1 MVDIWLSDDHEL
13 GIASLEVPV
22 AVDFK
27 DIESSLEA
35 YRKLLLIRTFEETLE
50 ALFAKGKI
58 PGFVHTYIGQEAI
71 AVGVCTN
78 LRTDD
83 YVTSTHRGHGHAIAK
98 GIDLNGLMAEVFGKV
113 TGICKGRGGS
123 MHVAD
128 FSKGILGANGIV
140 AAGTVIAA
148 GAGLSIQTREEDQVV
163 ICFFGD
169 GGINKGT
176 VHEAMN
182 FCSVKKL
189 PVVFVCE
196 NNQYA
201 QFTSR
206 KLTTSVSD
214 LSVRGVAYGMS
225 TESVDGNNLVE
236 VVEVSKRAIDNA
248 REGLGPTLVV
258 ADTYRFSGHYV
269 GDPQAYRSEDEVN
282 ESRRRDPLLLF
293 ENYLESH
300 GLADSDRFELEREI
314 ILKLVN
320 EAVVFAE
327 QSDYPEAHTATDYVF
342 TDLIEGRQ

>member
-1 MVDIWLSDDHEL
+1 M
-13 GIASLEVPV
+13 A
-22 AVDFK
+22 ADFN
-27 DIESSLEA
+27 DMETNREA
-35 YRKLLLIRTFEETLE
+35 YRKLFLIRAFEEKLE

-71 AVGVCTN
+71 AVGVCAN

-148 GAGLSIQTREEDQVV
+148 GAGLSIQTRQEDQVV

-214 LSVRGVAYGMS
+214 LSLRGAAYGIPAV
-225 TESVDGNNLVE
+225 SVDGNDLLK
-236 VVEVSKRAIDNA
+236 VVEVSKAAIADARAGI
-248 REGLGPTLVV
+248 GPTLVV
-258 ADTYRFSGHYV
+258 ADTYRFGGHYV
-269 GDPQAYRSEDEVN
+269 GDPQAYRSKEEVA
-282 ESRRRDPLLLF
+282 ERRRRDPLPLF
-293 ENYLESH
+293 EDHLILQ
-300 GLADSDRFELEREI
+300 GLADKEALESERES
-314 ILKLVN
+314 ILELVDK
-320 EAVVFAE
+320 AVAFAE
-327 QSDYPEAHTATDYVF
+327 QSEYPEVRSVTD
-342 TDLIEGRQ
+342 

>member
-1 MVDIWLSDDHEL
+1 M
-13 GIASLEVPV
+13 A
-22 AVDFK
+22 ADFN
-27 DIESSLEA
+27 DMETNREA
-35 YRKLLLIRTFEETLE
+35 YRKLFLIRAFEEKLE

-58 PGFVHTYIGQEAI
+58 PGFGHTYIGQEAI
-71 AVGVCTN
+71 AVGVCAN

-148 GAGLSIQTREEDQVV
+148 GAGLSIQTRQEDQVV

-169 GGINKGT
+169 GGSNKGT

-201 QFTSR
+201 QFTTR

-214 LSVRGVAYGMS
+214 LSLRGAAYGMPAV
-225 TESVDGNNLVE
+225 SVDGNDLLK
-236 VVEVSKRAIDNA
+236 VVEVSKAAIADARAGI
-248 REGLGPTLVV
+248 GPTLVV
-258 ADTYRFSGHYV
+258 ADTYRFGGHYV
-269 GDPQAYRSEDEVN
+269 GDPQAYRSKEEVA
-282 ESRRRDPLLLF
+282 ERRRRDPLLLF
-293 ENYLESH
+293 EDHLVQQ
-300 GLADSDRFELEREI
+300 GLADKEALESERES
-314 ILKLVN
+314 ILELVDK
-320 EAVVFAE
+320 AVAFAE
-327 QSDYPEAHTATDYVF
+327 QSEYPEVRSVTDYVF
-342 TDLIEGRQ
+342 TDGTEA

>member
-1 MVDIWLSDDHEL
+1 M
-13 GIASLEVPV
+13 A
-22 AVDFK
+22 ADFN
-27 DIESSLEA
+27 DMETNREA
-35 YRKLLLIRTFEETLE
+35 YRKLFLIRAFEEKLE

-71 AVGVCTN
+71 AVGVCAN

-140 AAGTVIAA
+140 AAVTVIAA
-148 GAGLSIQTREEDQVV
+148 GAGLSIQTRQEDQVV

-206 KLTTSVSD
+206 KVTTSVSD
-214 LSVRGVAYGMS
+214 LSLRGAAYGIPAV
-225 TESVDGNNLVE
+225 SVDGNDLLK
-236 VVEVSKRAIDNA
+236 VVEVSKAAIADARA
-248 REGLGPTLVV
+248 GTGPTLVV
-258 ADTYRFSGHYV
+258 ADTYRFGGHYV
-269 GDPQAYRSEDEVN
+269 GDQQAYRSKEEVA
-282 ESRRRDPLLLF
+282 ERRRRDPLLLF
-293 ENYLESH
+293 EDHLVQQ
-300 GLADSDRFELEREI
+300 GLADKEALESERES
-314 ILKLVN
+314 ILELVDK
-320 EAVVFAE
+320 AVAFAE
-327 QSDYPEAHTATDYVF
+327 QSEYPEVRSVTDYVF
-342 TDLIEGRQ
+342 TDGTEA

>member
-1 MVDIWLSDDHEL
+1 M
-13 GIASLEVPV
+13 A
-22 AVDFK
+22 ADFN
-27 DIESSLEA
+27 DMETNRAA
-35 YRKLLLIRTFEETLE
+35 YRKLFLIRAFEEKLE

-71 AVGVCTN
+71 AVGVCAN

-148 GAGLSIQTREEDQVV
+148 GAGLSIQTRQEDQVV

-182 FCSVKKL
+182 FCSVKTL

-206 KLTTSVSD
+206 KVTTSVSD
-214 LSVRGVAYGMS
+214 LSLRGAAYGIPAV
-225 TESVDGNNLVE
+225 SVDGNDLLK
-236 VVEVSKRAIDNA
+236 VVEVSKAAIADARAGI
-248 REGLGPTLVV
+248 GPTLVV
-258 ADTYRFSGHYV
+258 ADTYRFGGHYV
-269 GDPQAYRSEDEVN
+269 GDQQAYRSKEEVA
-282 ESRRRDPLLLF
+282 ERRRRDPLLLF
-293 ENYLESH
+293 EDHLVQQ
-300 GLADSDRFELEREI
+300 GLADKEALESERES
-314 ILKLVN
+314 ILELVDK
-320 EAVVFAE
+320 AVAFAE
-327 QSDYPEAHTATDYVF
+327 QSEYPEVRSVTDYVF
-342 TDLIEGRQ
+342 TDGTEA

>member
-1 MVDIWLSDDHEL
+1 M
-13 GIASLEVPV
+13 A
-22 AVDFK
+22 ADFK
-27 DIESSLEA
+27 DMETNWEA
-35 YRKLLLIRTFEETLE
+35 YQKLFLIRAFEEKLE
-50 ALFAKGKI
+50 TLFAEGKI

-71 AVGVCTN
+71 AVGVCAN

-83 YVTSTHRGHGHAIAK
+83 YITSTHRGHGHAIAK

-148 GAGLSIQTREEDQVV
+148 GAGLSIQTRQEDQVV
-163 ICFFGD
+163 VCFFGD

-182 FCSVKKL
+182 FCSVKNL

-214 LSVRGVAYGMS
+214 LSLRGAAYGMPAVS
-225 TESVDGNNLVE
+225 MDGNDLLE
-236 VVEVSKRAIDNA
+236 VVEVSQTAIADARA
-248 REGLGPTLVV
+248 GMGPTLVV
-258 ADTYRFSGHYV
+258 ADTYRFGGHYV
-269 GDPQAYRSEDEVN
+269 GDPQAYRSKEEVA

-293 ENYLESH
+293 EDHLILQ
-300 GLADSDRFELEREI
+300 GLADKEALELERES
-314 ILKLVN
+314 ILELVDK
-320 EAVVFAE
+320 AVTFAE
-327 QSDYPEAHTATDYVF
+327 QSEYPEVRSVIDYVF
-342 TDLIEGRQ
+342 TSVTEE

>member
-1 MVDIWLSDDHEL
+1 MAADLNDMETNR
-13 GIASLEVPV
+13 
-22 AVDFK
+22 
-27 DIESSLEA
+27 EA
-35 YRKLLLIRTFEETLE
+35 YRKLFLIRAFEEKLE

-71 AVGVCTN
+71 AVGVCAN

-148 GAGLSIQTREEDQVV
+148 GAGLSIQTRQEDQVV

-206 KLTTSVSD
+206 KVTTSVSD
-214 LSVRGVAYGMS
+214 LSLRGAAYGIPAV
-225 TESVDGNNLVE
+225 SVDGNDLLK
-236 VVEVSKRAIDNA
+236 VVEVSKAAIADARAGI
-248 REGLGPTLVV
+248 GPTLVV
-258 ADTYRFSGHYV
+258 ADTYRFGGHYV
-269 GDPQAYRSEDEVN
+269 GDQQAYRSKEEVA
-282 ESRRRDPLLLF
+282 ERRRRDPLLLF
-293 ENYLESH
+293 EDHLVQQ
-300 GLADSDRFELEREI
+300 GLADKEALESERES
-314 ILKLVN
+314 ILELVDK
-320 EAVVFAE
+320 AVAFAE
-327 QSDYPEAHTATDYVF
+327 QSEYPEVRSVTDYVF
-342 TDLIEGRQ
+342 TDGTEA

>member
-1 MVDIWLSDDHEL
+1 M
-13 GIASLEVPV
+13 A
-22 AVDFK
+22 ADFN
-27 DIESSLEA
+27 DMETNREA
-35 YRKLLLIRTFEETLE
+35 YRKLFLIRAFEEKLE

-71 AVGVCTN
+71 AVGVCAN

-98 GIDLNGLMAEVFGKV
+98 GIALNGLMAEVFGKV

-148 GAGLSIQTREEDQVV
+148 GAGLSIQTRQADQVV

-214 LSVRGVAYGMS
+214 LSLRGAAYGMPAV
-225 TESVDGNNLVE
+225 SVDGNDLLK
-236 VVEVSKRAIDNA
+236 VVEVSKAAIADARAGI
-248 REGLGPTLVV
+248 GPTLVV
-258 ADTYRFSGHYV
+258 ADTYRFGGHYV
-269 GDPQAYRSEDEVN
+269 GDQQAYRSKEEVA
-282 ESRRRDPLLLF
+282 ERRRRDPLLLF
-293 ENYLESH
+293 EDHLVQQ
-300 GLADSDRFELEREI
+300 GLADKEALESERES
-314 ILKLVN
+314 ILELVDK
-320 EAVVFAE
+320 AVAFAE
-327 QSDYPEAHTATDYVF
+327 QSEYPEVRSVTDYVF
-342 TDLIEGRQ
+342 TDVTEA

>member
-1 MVDIWLSDDHEL
+1 M
-13 GIASLEVPV
+13 A
-22 AVDFK
+22 ADFN
-27 DIESSLEA
+27 DMETNREA
-35 YRKLLLIRTFEETLE
+35 YRKLFLIRAFEEKLE

-71 AVGVCTN
+71 AVGVCAI

-148 GAGLSIQTREEDQVV
+148 GAGLSIQTRQEDQVV

-206 KLTTSVSD
+206 KVTTSVSD
-214 LSVRGVAYGMS
+214 LSLRGAAYGIPAV
-225 TESVDGNNLVE
+225 SVDGNDLLK
-236 VVEVSKRAIDNA
+236 VVEVSKAAIADARAGIV
-248 REGLGPTLVV
+248 PTLVV
-258 ADTYRFSGHYV
+258 ADTYRFGGHYV
-269 GDPQAYRSEDEVN
+269 GDQQAYRSKEEVA
-282 ESRRRDPLLLF
+282 ERRRRDPLLLF
-293 ENYLESH
+293 EDHLVQQ
-300 GLADSDRFELEREI
+300 GLADKEALESERES
-314 ILKLVN
+314 ILELVDK
-320 EAVVFAE
+320 AVAFAE
-327 QSDYPEAHTATDYVF
+327 QSEYPEVRSVTDYVF
-342 TDLIEGRQ
+342 TDGTEA

>member
-1 MVDIWLSDDHEL
+1 M
-13 GIASLEVPV
+13 A
-22 AVDFK
+22 ADFN
-27 DIESSLEA
+27 DMETNREA
-35 YRKLLLIRTFEETLE
+35 YRKLFLIRAFEEKLE

-71 AVGVCTN
+71 AVGVCAN

-148 GAGLSIQTREEDQVV
+148 GAGLSIQTRQEDQVV

-214 LSVRGVAYGMS
+214 LSLRGAAYGIPAV
-225 TESVDGNNLVE
+225 SVDGNDLLK
-236 VVEVSKRAIDNA
+236 VVEVSKAAIADARAGI
-248 REGLGPTLVV
+248 GPTLVV
-258 ADTYRFSGHYV
+258 ADTYRFGGHYV
-269 GDPQAYRSEDEVN
+269 GDPQAYRSKEEVA
-282 ESRRRDPLLLF
+282 ERRLRDPLLLF
-293 ENYLESH
+293 EDHLVQQ
-300 GLADSDRFELEREI
+300 GLADKEALESERES
-314 ILKLVN
+314 ILELVDK
-320 EAVVFAE
+320 AVAFAE
-327 QSDYPEAHTATDYVF
+327 QSEYPEVRSVTDYVF
-342 TDLIEGRQ
+342 TDGTEA

>member
-1 MVDIWLSDDHEL
+1 M
-13 GIASLEVPV
+13 A
-22 AVDFK
+22 ADFN
-27 DIESSLEA
+27 DMETNREA
-35 YRKLLLIRTFEETLE
+35 YRKLFLIRAFEEKLE

-71 AVGVCTN
+71 AVGVCAN

-148 GAGLSIQTREEDQVV
+148 GAGLSIQTRQEDQVV

-206 KLTTSVSD
+206 KVTTSVSD
-214 LSVRGVAYGMS
+214 LSLRGAAYGIPAV
-225 TESVDGNNLVE
+225 SVDGNDLLK
-236 VVEVSKRAIDNA
+236 VVEVSKAAIADARAGI
-248 REGLGPTLVV
+248 GPTLVV
-258 ADTYRFSGHYV
+258 ADTYRFGGHYV
-269 GDPQAYRSEDEVN
+269 GDQQAYRSKEEVA
-282 ESRRRDPLLLF
+282 ERRRRDPLLLF
-293 ENYLESH
+293 EDHLVQQ
-300 GLADSDRFELEREI
+300 GLADKEALESERES
-314 ILKLVN
+314 ILELVDK
-320 EAVVFAE
+320 AVAFAE
-327 QSDYPEAHTATDYVF
+327 QSEYPEVRSVTDYVF
-342 TDLIEGRQ
+342 TDVTEE

>member
-1 MVDIWLSDDHEL
+1 M
-13 GIASLEVPV
+13 A
-22 AVDFK
+22 ADFN
-27 DIESSLEA
+27 DMEINREA
-35 YRKLLLIRTFEETLE
+35 YRKLFLIRAFEEKLE

-71 AVGVCTN
+71 AVGVCAN

-148 GAGLSIQTREEDQVV
+148 GAGLSIQTRQEDQVV

-206 KLTTSVSD
+206 KVTTSVSD
-214 LSVRGVAYGMS
+214 LSLRGAAYGIPAV
-225 TESVDGNNLVE
+225 SVDGNDLLK
-236 VVEVSKRAIDNA
+236 VVEVSKAAIADARAGI
-248 REGLGPTLVV
+248 GPTLVV
-258 ADTYRFSGHYV
+258 ADTYRFGGHYV
-269 GDPQAYRSEDEVN
+269 GDQQAYRSKEEVA
-282 ESRRRDPLLLF
+282 ERRRRDPLLLF
-293 ENYLESH
+293 EDHLVQQ
-300 GLADSDRFELEREI
+300 GLADKEALESERES
-314 ILKLVN
+314 ILELVDK
-320 EAVVFAE
+320 AVAFAE
-327 QSDYPEAHTATDYVF
+327 QSEYPEVRSVTDYVF
-342 TDLIEGRQ
+342 TDGTEA

>member
-1 MVDIWLSDDHEL
+1 M
-13 GIASLEVPV
+13 A
-22 AVDFK
+22 ADFN
-27 DIESSLEA
+27 DIETCLKA
-35 YRKLLLIRTFEETLE
+35 YRKLFLIRAFEEKLE

-71 AVGVCTN
+71 AVGVCAN

-148 GAGLSIQTREEDQVV
+148 GAGLSIQTRQEDQVV

-206 KLTTSVSD
+206 KVTTSVSD
-214 LSVRGVAYGMS
+214 LSLRGAAYGIPAV
-225 TESVDGNNLVE
+225 SVDGNDLLK
-236 VVEVSKRAIDNA
+236 VVEVSKAAIADARAGI
-248 REGLGPTLVV
+248 GPTLVV
-258 ADTYRFSGHYV
+258 ADTYRFGGHYV
-269 GDPQAYRSEDEVN
+269 GDQQAYRSKEEVA
-282 ESRRRDPLLLF
+282 ERRRRDPLLLF
-293 ENYLESH
+293 EDHLVQQ
-300 GLADSDRFELEREI
+300 GLADKEALESERES
-314 ILKLVN
+314 ILELVDK
-320 EAVVFAE
+320 AVAFAE
-327 QSDYPEAHTATDYVF
+327 QSEYPEVRSVTDYVF
-342 TDLIEGRQ
+342 TDVTEA

>member
-1 MVDIWLSDDHEL
+1 M
-13 GIASLEVPV
+13 A
-22 AVDFK
+22 ADFN
-27 DIESSLEA
+27 DMETNREA
-35 YRKLLLIRTFEETLE
+35 YRKLFLIRAFEEKLE

-71 AVGVCTN
+71 AVGVCAN

-98 GIDLNGLMAEVFGKV
+98 GINLNGLMAEVFGKV

-148 GAGLSIQTREEDQVV
+148 GAGLSIQTRQEDQVV

-201 QFTSR
+201 QLTSR
-206 KLTTSVSD
+206 KVTTSVSD
-214 LSVRGVAYGMS
+214 LSLRGAAYGIPAV
-225 TESVDGNNLVE
+225 SVDGNDLLK
-236 VVEVSKRAIDNA
+236 VVEVSKAAIADARA
-248 REGLGPTLVV
+248 GTGPTLVV
-258 ADTYRFSGHYV
+258 ADTYRFGGHYV
-269 GDPQAYRSEDEVN
+269 GDQQAYRSKEEVA
-282 ESRRRDPLLLF
+282 ERRRRDPLLLF
-293 ENYLESH
+293 EDHLVQQ
-300 GLADSDRFELEREI
+300 GLADKEALESERES
-314 ILKLVN
+314 ILELVDK
-320 EAVVFAE
+320 AVAFAE
-327 QSDYPEAHTATDYVF
+327 QSEYPEVRSVTDYVF
-342 TDLIEGRQ
+342 TDGTEA

>member
-1 MVDIWLSDDHEL
+1 M
-13 GIASLEVPV
+13 A
-22 AVDFK
+22 ADFN
-27 DIESSLEA
+27 DMETNREA
-35 YRKLLLIRTFEETLE
+35 YRKLFLIRAFEEKLE

-71 AVGVCTN
+71 AVGVCAN

-148 GAGLSIQTREEDQVV
+148 GAGLSIQTRQEDQVV

-214 LSVRGVAYGMS
+214 LSLRGAAYGMPAV
-225 TESVDGNNLVE
+225 SVDGNDLLK
-236 VVEVSKRAIDNA
+236 VVEVSKAAIADARAGI
-248 REGLGPTLVV
+248 GPTLVV
-258 ADTYRFSGHYV
+258 ADTYRFGGHYV
-269 GDPQAYRSEDEVN
+269 GDQQAYRSKEEVA
-282 ESRRRDPLLLF
+282 ERRRRDPLLLF
-293 ENYLESH
+293 EDHLVQQ
-300 GLADSDRFELEREI
+300 GLADKEALESERES
-314 ILKLVN
+314 ILELVDK
-320 EAVVFAE
+320 AVAFAE
-327 QSDYPEAHTATDYVF
+327 QSEYPEVRSVTDYVF
-342 TDLIEGRQ
+342 TDGTEA

>member
-1 MVDIWLSDDHEL
+1 M
-13 GIASLEVPV
+13 A
-22 AVDFK
+22 ADFN
-27 DIESSLEA
+27 DMETNREA
-35 YRKLLLIRTFEETLE
+35 YRKLFLIRAFEEKLE

-71 AVGVCTN
+71 AVGVCAN

-148 GAGLSIQTREEDQVV
+148 GAGLSIQTRQEDQVV

-206 KLTTSVSD
+206 KVTTSVSD
-214 LSVRGVAYGMS
+214 LSLRGAAYGIPAV
-225 TESVDGNNLVE
+225 SVDGNDLLK
-236 VVEVSKRAIDNA
+236 VVEVSKAAIADARAGI
-248 REGLGPTLVV
+248 GPTLVV
-258 ADTYRFSGHYV
+258 ADTYRFGGHYV
-269 GDPQAYRSEDEVN
+269 GDPQAYRSKEEVA
-282 ESRRRDPLLLF
+282 ERRRRDPLLLF
-293 ENYLESH
+293 EDHLVQQ
-300 GLADSDRFELEREI
+300 GLADKEALESERES
-314 ILKLVN
+314 ILELVDK
-320 EAVVFAE
+320 AVAFAE
-327 QSDYPEAHTATDYVF
+327 QSEYPEVRSVTDYVF
-342 TDLIEGRQ
+342 TDGTEA

>member
-1 MVDIWLSDDHEL
+1 M
-13 GIASLEVPV
+13 A
-22 AVDFK
+22 ADFN
-27 DIESSLEA
+27 DMETNREA
-35 YRKLLLIRTFEETLE
+35 YRKLFLIRAFEEKLE

-71 AVGVCTN
+71 AVGVCAN

-98 GIDLNGLMAEVFGKV
+98 GINLNGLMAEVFGKV

-148 GAGLSIQTREEDQVV
+148 GAGLSIQTRQEDQVV

-206 KLTTSVSD
+206 KVTTSVSD
-214 LSVRGVAYGMS
+214 LSLRGAAYGIPAV
-225 TESVDGNNLVE
+225 SVDGNDLLK
-236 VVEVSKRAIDNA
+236 VVEVSKAAIADARAGI
-248 REGLGPTLVV
+248 GPTLVV
-258 ADTYRFSGHYV
+258 ADTYRFGGHYV
-269 GDPQAYRSEDEVN
+269 GDQQAYRSKEEVA
-282 ESRRRDPLLLF
+282 ERRRRDPLLLF
-293 ENYLESH
+293 EDHLVQQ
-300 GLADSDRFELEREI
+300 GLADKEALESERES
-314 ILKLVN
+314 ILELVDK
-320 EAVVFAE
+320 AVAFAE
-327 QSDYPEAHTATDYVF
+327 QSEYPEVRSVTDYVF
-342 TDLIEGRQ
+342 TDGTEA

>member
-1 MVDIWLSDDHEL
+1 
-13 GIASLEVPV
+13 V
-22 AVDFK
+22 AADFN
-27 DIESSLEA
+27 DMETNREA
-35 YRKLLLIRTFEETLE
+35 YRKLFLIRAFEEKLE

-71 AVGVCTN
+71 AVGVCAN

-148 GAGLSIQTREEDQVV
+148 GAGLSIQTRQADQVV

-214 LSVRGVAYGMS
+214 LSLRGAAYGMPAV
-225 TESVDGNNLVE
+225 SVDGNDLLK
-236 VVEVSKRAIDNA
+236 VVEVSKAAIADARAGI
-248 REGLGPTLVV
+248 GPTLVV
-258 ADTYRFSGHYV
+258 ADTYRFGGHYV
-269 GDPQAYRSEDEVN
+269 GDPQAYRSKEEVA
-282 ESRRRDPLLLF
+282 ERRRRDPLPLF
-293 ENYLESH
+293 EDHLILQ
-300 GLADSDRFELEREI
+300 GLADKEALESERES
-314 ILKLVN
+314 ILELVDK
-320 EAVVFAE
+320 AVAFAE
-327 QSDYPEAHTATDYVF
+327 QSEYPEVRSVTDYVF
-342 TDLIEGRQ
+342 TDVTEE

>member
-1 MVDIWLSDDHEL
+1 M
-13 GIASLEVPV
+13 A
-22 AVDFK
+22 ADFN
-27 DIESSLEA
+27 DMETNREA
-35 YRKLLLIRTFEETLE
+35 YRKLFLIRAFEEKLE

-71 AVGVCTN
+71 AVGVCAN

-83 YVTSTHRGHGHAIAK
+83 YVTSTHRGHGPAIAK

-148 GAGLSIQTREEDQVV
+148 GAGLSIQTRQEDQVV

-206 KLTTSVSD
+206 KVTTSVSD
-214 LSVRGVAYGMS
+214 LSLRGAAYGIPAV
-225 TESVDGNNLVE
+225 SVDGNDLLK
-236 VVEVSKRAIDNA
+236 VVEVSKAAIADARAGI
-248 REGLGPTLVV
+248 GPTLVV
-258 ADTYRFSGHYV
+258 ADTYRFGGHYV
-269 GDPQAYRSEDEVN
+269 GDQQAYRSKEEVA
-282 ESRRRDPLLLF
+282 ERRRRDPLLLF
-293 ENYLESH
+293 EDHLVQQ
-300 GLADSDRFELEREI
+300 GLADKEALESERES
-314 ILKLVN
+314 ILELVDK
-320 EAVVFAE
+320 AVAFAE
-327 QSDYPEAHTATDYVF
+327 QSEYPEVRSVTDYVF
-342 TDLIEGRQ
+342 TDGTEA

>member
-1 MVDIWLSDDHEL
+1 M
-13 GIASLEVPV
+13 A
-22 AVDFK
+22 ADFN
-27 DIESSLEA
+27 DMETNREA
-35 YRKLLLIRTFEETLE
+35 YRKLFLIRAFEEKLE

-71 AVGVCTN
+71 AVGVCAN

-148 GAGLSIQTREEDQVV
+148 GAGLSIQTRQEDQVV

-206 KLTTSVSD
+206 KVTTSVSD
-214 LSVRGVAYGMS
+214 LSLRGAAYGIPAV
-225 TESVDGNNLVE
+225 SVDGNDLLK
-236 VVEVSKRAIDNA
+236 VVEVSKAAIADARAGI
-248 REGLGPTLVV
+248 GPTLVV
-258 ADTYRFSGHYV
+258 ADTYRFGGHYV
-269 GDPQAYRSEDEVN
+269 GDQQAYRSKEEVA
-282 ESRRRDPLLLF
+282 ERRRRDPLLLF
-293 ENYLESH
+293 EDHLVQQ
-300 GLADSDRFELEREI
+300 GLADKEALESERES
-314 ILKLVN
+314 ILELV
-320 EAVVFAE
+320 EKAVAFAE
-327 QSDYPEAHTATDYVF
+327 QSEYPEVRSVTDYVF
-342 TDLIEGRQ
+342 TDGTEA

>member
-1 MVDIWLSDDHEL
+1 M
-13 GIASLEVPV
+13 A
-22 AVDFK
+22 ADFN
-27 DIESSLEA
+27 DMETNREA
-35 YRKLLLIRTFEETLE
+35 YRKLFLIRAFEEKLE

-71 AVGVCTN
+71 AVGVCAN

-148 GAGLSIQTREEDQVV
+148 GAGLSIQTRQADQVV

-201 QFTSR
+201 QFTSP
-206 KLTTSVSD
+206 KVTTSVSD
-214 LSVRGVAYGMS
+214 LSLRGAAYGIPAV
-225 TESVDGNNLVE
+225 SVDGNDLLK
-236 VVEVSKRAIDNA
+236 VVEVSKAAIADARAGI
-248 REGLGPTLVV
+248 GPTLVV
-258 ADTYRFSGHYV
+258 ADTYRFGGHYV
-269 GDPQAYRSEDEVN
+269 GDQQAYRSKEEVA
-282 ESRRRDPLLLF
+282 ERRRRDPLLLF
-293 ENYLESH
+293 EDHLVQQ
-300 GLADSDRFELEREI
+300 GLADKEALESERES
-314 ILKLVN
+314 ILELVDK
-320 EAVVFAE
+320 AVAFAE
-327 QSDYPEAHTATDYVF
+327 QSEYPEVRSVTDYVF
-342 TDLIEGRQ
+342 TDGTEA

>member
-1 MVDIWLSDDHEL
+1 M
-13 GIASLEVPV
+13 A
-22 AVDFK
+22 ADFN
-27 DIESSLEA
+27 DMETNREA
-35 YRKLLLIRTFEETLE
+35 YRKLFLIRAFEEKLE

-71 AVGVCTN
+71 AVGVCAN

-148 GAGLSIQTREEDQVV
+148 GAGLSIQTRQEDQVV

-206 KLTTSVSD
+206 KVTTSVSD
-214 LSVRGVAYGMS
+214 LSLRGAAYGIPAV
-225 TESVDGNNLVE
+225 SVDGNDLLK
-236 VVEVSKRAIDNA
+236 VVEVSKAAIADARAGI
-248 REGLGPTLVV
+248 GPTLVV
-258 ADTYRFSGHYV
+258 ADTYRFGGHYV
-269 GDPQAYRSEDEVN
+269 GDQQAYRSKEEVA
-282 ESRRRDPLLLF
+282 ERRRRDPLLLF
-293 ENYLESH
+293 EDHLVQQ
-300 GLADSDRFELEREI
+300 GLADKEALESERES
-314 ILKLVN
+314 ILELVDK
-320 EAVVFAE
+320 AVAFAE
-327 QSDYPEAHTATDYVF
+327 QSEYPEVRSVTDYVF
-342 TDLIEGRQ
+342 TDGTEA

>member
-1 MVDIWLSDDHEL
+1 M
-13 GIASLEVPV
+13 A
-22 AVDFK
+22 ADFN
-27 DIESSLEA
+27 DMETNREA
-35 YRKLLLIRTFEETLE
+35 YRKLFLIRAFEEKLE

-71 AVGVCTN
+71 AVGVCAN

-148 GAGLSIQTREEDQVV
+148 GAGLSIQTRQEDQVV

-214 LSVRGVAYGMS
+214 LSLRGAAYGMPAV
-225 TESVDGNNLVE
+225 SVDGNDLLK
-236 VVEVSKRAIDNA
+236 VVEVSKAAIADARAGI
-248 REGLGPTLVV
+248 GPTLVV
-258 ADTYRFSGHYV
+258 ADTYRFGGHYV
-269 GDPQAYRSEDEVN
+269 GDPQAYRSKEEVA
-282 ESRRRDPLLLF
+282 ERRRRDPLPLF
-293 ENYLESH
+293 EDHLILQ
-300 GLADSDRFELEREI
+300 GLADKEALESERES
-314 ILKLVN
+314 ILELVDK
-320 EAVVFAE
+320 AVAFAE
-327 QSDYPEAHTATDYVF
+327 QSEYPEVRSVTDYVF
-342 TDLIEGRQ
+342 TDVTEE

>member
-1 MVDIWLSDDHEL
+1 M
-13 GIASLEVPV
+13 A
-22 AVDFK
+22 ADFNDMETNRK
-27 DIESSLEA
+27 A
-35 YRKLLLIRTFEETLE
+35 YRKLFLIRSLEEKLE

-71 AVGVCTN
+71 AVGVCAN

-148 GAGLSIQTREEDQVV
+148 GAGLSIQTRQEDQVV

-206 KLTTSVSD
+206 KVTTSVSD
-214 LSVRGVAYGMS
+214 LSLRGAAYGIPAV
-225 TESVDGNNLVE
+225 SVDGNDLLK
-236 VVEVSKRAIDNA
+236 VVEVSKAAIADARAGI
-248 REGLGPTLVV
+248 GPTLVV
-258 ADTYRFSGHYV
+258 ADTYRFGGHYV
-269 GDPQAYRSEDEVN
+269 GDQQAYRSKEEVA
-282 ESRRRDPLLLF
+282 ERRRRDPLLLF
-293 ENYLESH
+293 EDHLVQQ
-300 GLADSDRFELEREI
+300 GLADKEALESERES
-314 ILKLVN
+314 ILELVDK
-320 EAVVFAE
+320 AVAFAE
-327 QSDYPEAHTATDYVF
+327 QSEYPEVRSVTDYVF
-342 TDLIEGRQ
+342 TDVTEA

>member
-1 MVDIWLSDDHEL
+1 MAFDVEDRNDN
-13 GIASLEVPV
+13 
-22 AVDFK
+22 
-27 DIESSLEA
+27 LEA
-35 YRKLLLIRTFEETLE
+35 YRKLLLIRRFEETLE
-50 ALFAKGKI
+50 ELFAEGKI
-58 PGFVHTYIGQEAI
+58 PGFVHTYIGEESI
-71 AVGVCTN
+71 AVGVCAN

-83 YVTSTHRGHGHAIAK
+83 YITSTHRGHGHAIAK
-98 GIDLNGLMAEVFGKV
+98 GMDLDRLMAEVFGKV

-148 GAGLSIQTREEDQVV
+148 GAGLSISRKQTDQVV
-163 ICFFGD
+163 ACFFGD

-206 KLTTSVSD
+206 ERTTSVPD
-214 LSVRGVAYGMS
+214 LSVRGIAHGIPAV
-225 TESVDGNNLVE
+225 TVDGNDLIE
-236 VVEVSKRAIDNA
+236 VIGETRNAIDQA

-258 ADTYRFSGHYV
+258 AETYRFGGHYV
-269 GDPQAYRSEDEVN
+269 GDPQAYRSSEEVGD
-282 ESRRRDPLLLF
+282 RRLRDPIPIF
-293 ENYLESH
+293 EQYLESQ
-300 GLADSDRFELEREI
+300 GLADGAYFETEKETI
-314 ILKLVN
+314 QELVAAAVAYA
-320 EAVVFAE
+320 EA
-327 QSDYPEAHTATDYVF
+327 SDYPDPASATDYVF
-342 TDLIEGRQ
+342 AAVIQDHQ

>member
-1 MVDIWLSDDHEL
+1 M
-13 GIASLEVPV
+13 A
-22 AVDFK
+22 ADFN
-27 DIESSLEA
+27 DMETNREA
-35 YRKLLLIRTFEETLE
+35 YRKLFLIRAFEEKLE

-71 AVGVCTN
+71 AVGVCAN

-98 GIDLNGLMAEVFGKV
+98 GIDQNGLMAEVFGKV

-148 GAGLSIQTREEDQVV
+148 GAGLSIQTRQEDQVV

-206 KLTTSVSD
+206 KVTTSVSD
-214 LSVRGVAYGMS
+214 LSLRGAAYGIPAV
-225 TESVDGNNLVE
+225 SVDGNDLLK
-236 VVEVSKRAIDNA
+236 VVEVSKAAIADARAGI
-248 REGLGPTLVV
+248 GPTLVV
-258 ADTYRFSGHYV
+258 ADTYRFGGHYV
-269 GDPQAYRSEDEVN
+269 GDQQAYRSKEEVA
-282 ESRRRDPLLLF
+282 ERRRRDPLLLF
-293 ENYLESH
+293 EDHLVQQ
-300 GLADSDRFELEREI
+300 GLADKEALESERES
-314 ILKLVN
+314 ILELV
-320 EAVVFAE
+320 EKAVAFAE
-327 QSDYPEAHTATDYVF
+327 QSEYPEVRSVTDYVF
-342 TDLIEGRQ
+342 TDGTEA

>member
-1 MVDIWLSDDHEL
+1 M
-13 GIASLEVPV
+13 A
-22 AVDFK
+22 ADFN
-27 DIESSLEA
+27 DMETNREA
-35 YRKLLLIRTFEETLE
+35 YRKLFLIRAFEEKLE
-50 ALFAKGKI
+50 ALFAKGKN
-58 PGFVHTYIGQEAI
+58 PGYVHTYIGQEAI
-71 AVGVCTN
+71 AVGVCAN

-148 GAGLSIQTREEDQVV
+148 GAGLSIQTRQEDQVV

-206 KLTTSVSD
+206 KVTTSVSD
-214 LSVRGVAYGMS
+214 LSLRGAAYGIPAV
-225 TESVDGNNLVE
+225 SVDGNDLLK
-236 VVEVSKRAIDNA
+236 VVEVSKAAIADARAGI
-248 REGLGPTLVV
+248 GPTLVV
-258 ADTYRFSGHYV
+258 ADTYRFGGHYV
-269 GDPQAYRSEDEVN
+269 GDQQAYRSKEEVA
-282 ESRRRDPLLLF
+282 ERRRRDPLLLF
-293 ENYLESH
+293 EDHLVQQ
-300 GLADSDRFELEREI
+300 GLADKEALESERES
-314 ILKLVN
+314 ILELVDK
-320 EAVVFAE
+320 AVAFAE
-327 QSDYPEAHTATDYVF
+327 QSEYPEVRSVTDYVF
-342 TDLIEGRQ
+342 TDGTEA

>member
-1 MVDIWLSDDHEL
+1 MT
-13 GIASLEVPV
+13 A
-22 AVDFK
+22 DFN
-27 DIESSLEA
+27 DMETNREA
-35 YRKLLLIRTFEETLE
+35 YRKLFLIRAFEEKLE

-71 AVGVCTN
+71 AVGVCAN

-148 GAGLSIQTREEDQVV
+148 GAGLSIQTRQEDQVV

-206 KLTTSVSD
+206 KVTTSVSD
-214 LSVRGVAYGMS
+214 LSLRGAAYGIPAV
-225 TESVDGNNLVE
+225 SVDGNDLLK
-236 VVEVSKRAIDNA
+236 VVEVSKAAIADARAGI
-248 REGLGPTLVV
+248 GPTLVV
-258 ADTYRFSGHYV
+258 ADTYRFGGHYV
-269 GDPQAYRSEDEVN
+269 GDQQAYRSKEEVA
-282 ESRRRDPLLLF
+282 ERRRRDPLLLF
-293 ENYLESH
+293 EDHLVQQ
-300 GLADSDRFELEREI
+300 GLADKEALESERES
-314 ILKLVN
+314 ILELVDK
-320 EAVVFAE
+320 AVAFAE
-327 QSDYPEAHTATDYVF
+327 QSEYPEVRSVTDYVF
-342 TDLIEGRQ
+342 TDGTEA

>member
-1 MVDIWLSDDHEL
+1 M
-13 GIASLEVPV
+13 A
-22 AVDFK
+22 ADFN
-27 DIESSLEA
+27 DMETNREA
-35 YRKLLLIRTFEETLE
+35 YRKLFLIRAFEEKLE

-71 AVGVCTN
+71 AVGVCAN

-148 GAGLSIQTREEDQVV
+148 GAGLSIQTRQEDQVV

-169 GGINKGT
+169 GGSNKGT

-214 LSVRGVAYGMS
+214 LSLRGAAYGIPAV
-225 TESVDGNNLVE
+225 SVDGNDLLK
-236 VVEVSKRAIDNA
+236 VVEVSKAAIADARAGI
-248 REGLGPTLVV
+248 GPTLVV
-258 ADTYRFSGHYV
+258 ADTYRFGGHYV
-269 GDPQAYRSEDEVN
+269 GDPQAYRSKEEVA
-282 ESRRRDPLLLF
+282 ERRRRDPLLLF
-293 ENYLESH
+293 EDHLVQQ
-300 GLADSDRFELEREI
+300 GLADKEALESERES
-314 ILKLVN
+314 ILELVDK
-320 EAVVFAE
+320 AVAFAE
-327 QSDYPEAHTATDYVF
+327 QSEYPEVRSVTDYVF
-342 TDLIEGRQ
+342 TDVTEA

>member
-1 MVDIWLSDDHEL
+1 M
-13 GIASLEVPV
+13 A
-22 AVDFK
+22 ADFN
-27 DIESSLEA
+27 DMETNREA
-35 YRKLLLIRTFEETLE
+35 YRKLFLIRAFEEKLE

-71 AVGVCTN
+71 AVGVCAN

-148 GAGLSIQTREEDQVV
+148 GAGLSIQTRQEDQVV

-214 LSVRGVAYGMS
+214 LSLRGAAYGIPAV
-225 TESVDGNNLVE
+225 SVDGNDLLK
-236 VVEVSKRAIDNA
+236 VVEVSKAAIADARAGI
-248 REGLGPTLVV
+248 GPTLVV
-258 ADTYRFSGHYV
+258 ADTYRFGGHYV
-269 GDPQAYRSEDEVN
+269 GDQQAYRSKEEVA
-282 ESRRRDPLLLF
+282 ERRRRDPLLLF
-293 ENYLESH
+293 EDHLVQQ
-300 GLADSDRFELEREI
+300 GLADKEALESERES
-314 ILKLVN
+314 ILELVDK
-320 EAVVFAE
+320 AVAFAE
-327 QSDYPEAHTATDYVF
+327 QSEYPEVRSVTDYVF
-342 TDLIEGRQ
+342 TDGTEA

>member
-1 MVDIWLSDDHEL
+1 M
-13 GIASLEVPV
+13 A
-22 AVDFK
+22 ADFN
-27 DIESSLEA
+27 DMETNREA
-35 YRKLLLIRTFEETLE
+35 YRKLFLIRAFEEKLE

-71 AVGVCTN
+71 AVGVCAN

-148 GAGLSIQTREEDQVV
+148 GAGLSIQTRQEDQVV

-206 KLTTSVSD
+206 KVTTSVSD
-214 LSVRGVAYGMS
+214 LSLRGAAYGIPAV
-225 TESVDGNNLVE
+225 SVDGNDLLK
-236 VVEVSKRAIDNA
+236 VVEVSKAAIADARAGI
-248 REGLGPTLVV
+248 GPTLVV
-258 ADTYRFSGHYV
+258 ADTYRFGGHYV
-269 GDPQAYRSEDEVN
+269 GDQQAYRSKEEVA
-282 ESRRRDPLLLF
+282 ERRRRDPLLLF
-293 ENYLESH
+293 EDHLELQ
-300 GLADSDRFELEREI
+300 GLADKEALESERES
-314 ILKLVN
+314 ILELVDK
-320 EAVVFAE
+320 AVAFAE
-327 QSDYPEAHTATDYVF
+327 QSEYPEVRSVTDYVF
-342 TDLIEGRQ
+342 TDGTKA

>member
-1 MVDIWLSDDHEL
+1 M
-13 GIASLEVPV
+13 A
-22 AVDFK
+22 ADFN
-27 DIESSLEA
+27 DMETNREA
-35 YRKLLLIRTFEETLE
+35 YRKLFLIRAFEEKLE

-71 AVGVCTN
+71 AVGVCAN

-83 YVTSTHRGHGHAIAK
+83 YVTSTNRGHGHAIAK

-148 GAGLSIQTREEDQVV
+148 GAGLSIQTRQEDQVV

-176 VHEAMN
+176 VHEAKN

-206 KLTTSVSD
+206 KVTTSVSD
-214 LSVRGVAYGMS
+214 LSLRGAAYGIQAV
-225 TESVDGNNLVE
+225 SVDANDLLK
-236 VVEVSKRAIDNA
+236 VVEVSKAAIADARAGI
-248 REGLGPTLVV
+248 GPTLVV
-258 ADTYRFSGHYV
+258 ADTYRFGGHYV
-269 GDPQAYRSEDEVN
+269 GDQQAYRSKEEVA
-282 ESRRRDPLLLF
+282 ERRRRDPLLLF
-293 ENYLESH
+293 EDHLVQQ
-300 GLADSDRFELEREI
+300 GLADKEALDSERES
-314 ILKLVN
+314 ILELVDK
-320 EAVVFAE
+320 AVAFAE
-327 QSDYPEAHTATDYVF
+327 QSEYPEVRSVTDYVF
-342 TDLIEGRQ
+342 TDGTEA

>member
-1 MVDIWLSDDHEL
+1 M
-13 GIASLEVPV
+13 A
-22 AVDFK
+22 ADFN
-27 DIESSLEA
+27 DMEINREA
-35 YRKLLLIRTFEETLE
+35 YRKLFLIRAFEEKLE

-71 AVGVCTN
+71 AVGVCAN

-98 GIDLNGLMAEVFGKV
+98 GIDLNGLMADVFGKV
-113 TGICKGRGGS
+113 TGICMGRGGS

-148 GAGLSIQTREEDQVV
+148 GAGLSIQTRQEDQVV

-206 KLTTSVSD
+206 KVTTSVSD
-214 LSVRGVAYGMS
+214 LSLRGAAYGIPAV
-225 TESVDGNNLVE
+225 SVDGNDLLK
-236 VVEVSKRAIDNA
+236 VVEVSKAAIADARAGI
-248 REGLGPTLVV
+248 GPTLVV
-258 ADTYRFSGHYV
+258 ADTYRFGGHYV
-269 GDPQAYRSEDEVN
+269 GDQQAYRSKEEVA
-282 ESRRRDPLLLF
+282 ERRRRDPLLLF
-293 ENYLESH
+293 EDHLVQQ
-300 GLADSDRFELEREI
+300 GLADKEALESERES
-314 ILKLVN
+314 ILELVDK
-320 EAVVFAE
+320 AVAFAE
-327 QSDYPEAHTATDYVF
+327 QSEYPEVRSVTDYVF
-342 TDLIEGRQ
+342 TDGTEA

>member
-1 MVDIWLSDDHEL
+1 M
-13 GIASLEVPV
+13 A
-22 AVDFK
+22 ADFN
-27 DIESSLEA
+27 DMETNREA
-35 YRKLLLIRTFEETLE
+35 YRKLFLIRAFEEKLE

-71 AVGVCTN
+71 AVGVCAN

-148 GAGLSIQTREEDQVV
+148 GAGLSIQTRQADQVV

-206 KLTTSVSD
+206 KVTTSVSD
-214 LSVRGVAYGMS
+214 LSLRGAAYGIPAV
-225 TESVDGNNLVE
+225 SVDGNDLLK
-236 VVEVSKRAIDNA
+236 VVEVSKAAIADARAGI
-248 REGLGPTLVV
+248 GPTLVV
-258 ADTYRFSGHYV
+258 ADTYRFGGHYV
-269 GDPQAYRSEDEVN
+269 GDQQAYRSKEEVA
-282 ESRRRDPLLLF
+282 ERRRRDPLLLF
-293 ENYLESH
+293 EDHLVQQ
-300 GLADSDRFELEREI
+300 GLADKEALESERES
-314 ILKLVN
+314 ILELVDK
-320 EAVVFAE
+320 AVAFAE
-327 QSDYPEAHTATDYVF
+327 QSEYPEVRSVTDYVF
-342 TDLIEGRQ
+342 TDGTKA

>member
-1 MVDIWLSDDHEL
+1 M
-13 GIASLEVPV
+13 A
-22 AVDFK
+22 ADFNDMETCLK
-27 DIESSLEA
+27 A
-35 YRKLLLIRTFEETLE
+35 YRKLFLIRAFEEKLE

-71 AVGVCTN
+71 AVGVCAN

-148 GAGLSIQTREEDQVV
+148 GAGLSIQTRQDDQVV
-163 ICFFGD
+163 VCFFGD

-214 LSVRGVAYGMS
+214 LSLRGAAYGMPAV
-225 TESVDGNNLVE
+225 SVDGNDLLK
-236 VVEVSKRAIDNA
+236 VVEVSKAAIADARAGI
-248 REGLGPTLVV
+248 GPTLVV
-258 ADTYRFSGHYV
+258 ADTYRFGGHYV
-269 GDPQAYRSEDEVN
+269 GDPQAYRSKEEVA
-282 ESRRRDPLLLF
+282 ERRRRDPLLLF
-293 ENYLESH
+293 EDHLVQQ
-300 GLADSDRFELEREI
+300 GLADKEALESERELI
-314 ILKLVN
+314 VELVDK
-320 EAVVFAE
+320 AVVFAE
-327 QSDYPEAHTATDYVF
+327 QSEYPEVRSVTDYVF
-342 TDLIEGRQ
+342 TDGTGA

>member
-1 MVDIWLSDDHEL
+1 M
-13 GIASLEVPV
+13 A
-22 AVDFK
+22 ADFN
-27 DIESSLEA
+27 DMETNREA
-35 YRKLLLIRTFEETLE
+35 YRKLFLIRAFEEKLE

-71 AVGVCTN
+71 AVGVCAN

-148 GAGLSIQTREEDQVV
+148 GAGLSIQTRQEDQVV

-214 LSVRGVAYGMS
+214 LSLRGAAYGIPAV
-225 TESVDGNNLVE
+225 SVDGNDLLK
-236 VVEVSKRAIDNA
+236 VVEVSKAAIADARAGI
-248 REGLGPTLVV
+248 GPTLVV
-258 ADTYRFSGHYV
+258 ADTYRFGGHYV
-269 GDPQAYRSEDEVN
+269 GDQQAYRSKEEVA
-282 ESRRRDPLLLF
+282 ERRRRDPLLLF
-293 ENYLESH
+293 EDHLVQQ
-300 GLADSDRFELEREI
+300 GLADKEALESERES
-314 ILKLVN
+314 ILELVDK
-320 EAVVFAE
+320 AVAFAE
-327 QSDYPEAHTATDYVF
+327 QSEYPEVRSVTDYVF
-342 TDLIEGRQ
+342 TDVTEA

>member
-1 MVDIWLSDDHEL
+1 M
-13 GIASLEVPV
+13 A
-22 AVDFK
+22 ADFN
-27 DIESSLEA
+27 DMETNREA
-35 YRKLLLIRTFEETLE
+35 YRKLFLIRAFEEKLE

-71 AVGVCTN
+71 AVGVCAN

-148 GAGLSIQTREEDQVV
+148 GAGLSIQTRQEDQVV

-206 KLTTSVSD
+206 KVTTSVSA
-214 LSVRGVAYGMS
+214 LSLRGAAYGIPAV
-225 TESVDGNNLVE
+225 SVDGNDLLK
-236 VVEVSKRAIDNA
+236 VVEVSKAAIADARAGI
-248 REGLGPTLVV
+248 GPTLVV
-258 ADTYRFSGHYV
+258 ADTYRFGGHYV
-269 GDPQAYRSEDEVN
+269 GDQQAYRSKEEVA
-282 ESRRRDPLLLF
+282 ERRRRDPLLLF
-293 ENYLESH
+293 EDHLVQQ
-300 GLADSDRFELEREI
+300 GLADKEALESERES
-314 ILKLVN
+314 ILELVDK
-320 EAVVFAE
+320 AVAFAE
-327 QSDYPEAHTATDYVF
+327 QSEYPEVRSVTDYVF
-342 TDLIEGRQ
+342 TDVTEA

>member
-1 MVDIWLSDDHEL
+1 M
-13 GIASLEVPV
+13 A
-22 AVDFK
+22 ADFN
-27 DIESSLEA
+27 DMETNREA
-35 YRKLLLIRTFEETLE
+35 YRKLFLIRAFEEKLE

-71 AVGVCTN
+71 AVGVCAY

-148 GAGLSIQTREEDQVV
+148 GAGLSIQTRQEDQVV

-206 KLTTSVSD
+206 KVTTSVSD
-214 LSVRGVAYGMS
+214 LSLRGAAYGIPAV
-225 TESVDGNNLVE
+225 SVDGNDLLK
-236 VVEVSKRAIDNA
+236 VVEVSKAAIADARA
-248 REGLGPTLVV
+248 GTGPTLVV
-258 ADTYRFSGHYV
+258 ADTYRFGGHYV
-269 GDPQAYRSEDEVN
+269 GDQQAYRSKEEVA
-282 ESRRRDPLLLF
+282 ERRRRDPLLLF
-293 ENYLESH
+293 EDHLVQQ
-300 GLADSDRFELEREI
+300 GLADKEALESERES
-314 ILKLVN
+314 ILELVDK
-320 EAVVFAE
+320 AVAFAE
-327 QSDYPEAHTATDYVF
+327 QSEYPEVRSVTDYVF
-342 TDLIEGRQ
+342 TDGTEA

>member
-1 MVDIWLSDDHEL
+1 M
-13 GIASLEVPV
+13 A
-22 AVDFK
+22 ADFN
-27 DIESSLEA
+27 DMEINREA
-35 YRKLLLIRTFEETLE
+35 YRKLFLIRAFEEKLE

-71 AVGVCTN
+71 AVGVCAN

-148 GAGLSIQTREEDQVV
+148 GAGLSIQTRQEDQVV

-206 KLTTSVSD
+206 KVTTSVSD
-214 LSVRGVAYGMS
+214 LSLRGAAYGIPAV
-225 TESVDGNNLVE
+225 SVDGNDLLK
-236 VVEVSKRAIDNA
+236 VVEVSKAAIADARAGI
-248 REGLGPTLVV
+248 GPTLVV
-258 ADTYRFSGHYV
+258 ADTYRFGGHYV
-269 GDPQAYRSEDEVN
+269 GDQQAYRSKEEVA
-282 ESRRRDPLLLF
+282 ERRRRDPLLLF
-293 ENYLESH
+293 EDHLVQQ
-300 GLADSDRFELEREI
+300 GLADKEALESERES
-314 ILKLVN
+314 ILELVDK
-320 EAVVFAE
+320 AVAFAE
-327 QSDYPEAHTATDYVF
+327 QSEYPEVRSVTDYVF
-342 TDLIEGRQ
+342 TDGTKA

>member
-1 MVDIWLSDDHEL
+1 M
-13 GIASLEVPV
+13 A
-22 AVDFK
+22 ADFN
-27 DIESSLEA
+27 DMETNREA
-35 YRKLLLIRTFEETLE
+35 YRKLFLIRAFEEKLE

-71 AVGVCTN
+71 AVGVCAN

-83 YVTSTHRGHGHAIAK
+83 YVTSTHRGNGHAIAK

-148 GAGLSIQTREEDQVV
+148 GAGLSIQTRQEDQVV

-206 KLTTSVSD
+206 KVTTSVSD
-214 LSVRGVAYGMS
+214 LSLRGAAYGIPAV
-225 TESVDGNNLVE
+225 SVDGNDLLK
-236 VVEVSKRAIDNA
+236 VVEVSKAAIADARAGI
-248 REGLGPTLVV
+248 GPTLVV
-258 ADTYRFSGHYV
+258 ADTYRFGGHYV
-269 GDPQAYRSEDEVN
+269 GDQQAYRSKEEVA
-282 ESRRRDPLLLF
+282 ERRRRDPLLLF
-293 ENYLESH
+293 EDHLVQQ
-300 GLADSDRFELEREI
+300 GLADKEALESERES
-314 ILKLVN
+314 ILELVDK
-320 EAVVFAE
+320 AVAFAE
-327 QSDYPEAHTATDYVF
+327 QSEYPEVRSVTDYVF
-342 TDLIEGRQ
+342 TDGTEA